1 MTDMKLK
8 RIIPYIA
15 VFVTAVAIWTFFQ
28 FAYEYS
34 FYYKEQNQLFLM
46 SADYL
51 ATYFD
56 KKAWAANMAGDF
68 ITQLYYYTYAGAA
81 ILTVIITLTGLML
94 TCVLRKLRLNR
105 YLSFAAGIAMM
116 LFAAALNF
124 DVEYRLGQML
134 SITGMLLVLII
145 IATPKW
151 RKLKLSGWKGICCGI
166 LSLACLF
173 IGIWMFRQP
182 VIGKLEKPN
191 MAVEKYLE
199 IESLYYFGRHDE
211 MLKKVAEMEN
221 TTPEAAFYYYLVMA
235 QRRQL
240 PHVINSVK
248 PVNLGTLYSTGPKST
263 VTEMKMTGELY
274 FALGDMTLAERE
286 ALLTCVFSPDN
297 RNVRMIKRLAE
308 ANLVAGDY
316 PAAMKYLR
324 ILDKTL
330 AYSQWSAANRPTP
343 DGKLRSMTLNAK
355 REFAIKSDTLRT
367 TANSREVLITL
378 LNANPHNRIA
388 LDYLLCTDYVVGA
401 RDMFIEDMKKYYIP
415 TYGQPT
421 EEMYRALLKN

>member
-1 MTDMKLK
+1 MKPK
-8 RIIPYIA
+8 RIILYIA
-15 VFVTAVAIWTFFQ
+15 VIIVAAAIWTFFQ

-56 KKAWAANMAGDF
+56 HKAWAANMAGDF
-68 ITQLYYYTYAGAA
+68 ITQLYYYTYAGAV
-81 ILTVIITLTGLML
+81 ILTLIITLTGLML
-94 TCVLRKLRLNR
+94 TCLLRKLGLKR
-105 YLSFAAGIAMM
+105 
-116 LFAAALNF
+116 LFAFIGGIIMMILLTALNF

-134 SITGMLLVLII
+134 SITGMTLTLII
-145 IATPKW
+145 LATPKW
-151 RKLKLSGWKGICCGI
+151 KGMRKRQWKSIAGGVMA
-166 LSLACLF
+166 LACLPV
-173 IGIWMFRQP
+173 GIWMFWQP
-182 VIGKLEKPN
+182 DLGTFKKPN
-191 MAVEKYLE
+191 MAAERYLE

-211 MLKKVAEMEN
+211 MLAKVAEMKEV
-221 TTPEAAFYYYLVMA
+221 TPEAAFYYYLVMA

-240 PHVINSVK
+240 PQVINRVK
-248 PVNLGTLYSTGPKST
+248 PVNLGTLYMTGPKST

-274 FALGDMTLAERE
+274 YVLGDMTLAERE
-286 ALLTCVFSPDN
+286 ALLACVFSPDN

-324 ILDKTL
+324 ILDNTL
-330 AYSQWSAANRPTP
+330 AYSRWAAVNRPTK
-343 DGKLRSMTLNAK
+343 DGRLRSITLEAK
-355 REFAIKSDTLRT
+355 REFAVRNDTLRNS
-367 TANSREVLITL
+367 ANSRGILTTL
-378 LNANPHNRIA
+378 LDANPHNRVA
-388 LDYLLCTDYVVGA
+388 LDYLLCTDYLIGA

-421 EEMYRALLKN
+421 EEMYRQLFKD